1 MFEDAHLWS
10 SDAKQKLDLFEE
22 YMDTP
27 NFINYDMLEIKNGKP
42 DLILIGEQ
50 VVNELEF
57 HKDVSYSKV
66 AD

>member
-1 MFEDAHLWS
+1 
-10 SDAKQKLDLFEE
+10 
-22 YMDTP
+22 MDTP